1 MASKSENDSMIVVL
15 RFLYVYWLLKERLSL

>member
-1 MASKSENDSMIVVL
+1 MASKSKNDSMIVVL

>member
-1 MASKSENDSMIVVL
+1 MIFKSKNDSMIVVL

>member
-15 RFLYVYWLLKERLSL
+15 RFLYVYRLIKERLSL